1 MSISF
6 SGVGSGLPI
15 SDWIDAL
22 VEVEQAKIDTLT
34 AQQKVLQEKSN
45 TLNTLSST
53 YSAVK
58 SATQTFTDSTL
69 GALSDIFSKV
79 DVTTSDASIVTATVT
94 QASTPAVI
102 KLKVEQLA
110 TATERRSYGPDDLP
124 ADIFTNTSMRLEEL
138 GDVRTGSFSI
148 NGAVINVSPSMT
160 VDSLI
165 YTINNSTNAN
175 VRAHVED
182 GQLVLTSTSE
192 GDEPIVVQEINSN
205 FVNLAGLHDD
215 NYQTLGQNAKFTING
230 VEKEASSN
238 RITSEQTGIIGLSL
252 ELLSVTEG
260 DDPIEITISRQD
272 DADSVLEALQTFV
285 TNFNKA
291 IADTDTETAV
301 GSDLHAENQLVLI
314 RNNLRTM
321 ITAPL
326 STSNV
331 YKSLADIGITTGDPG
346 LDVSADTT
354 QLVID
359 EEKFYEAFRTN
370 PSAVKAL
377 LVGDITAAEGSAERT
392 GVMQQVQ
399 EQLQTALDSQ
409 YGYFSARNTSLNSEM
424 SNLSDKIAKK
434 EDALEV
440 YREKLTKQ
448 FNYMDQMI
456 AQMNAQFSQMQQQL
470 SSIGIDFGSS

>member
-22 VEVEQAKIDTLT
+22 VKVEQAKIDPLT
-34 AQQKVLQEKSN
+34 AQQKALQEKSK

-124 ADIFTNTSMRLEEL
+124 ADIFTNTSMKLEEL

-175 VRAHVED
+175 VKAHVED
-182 GQLVLTSTSE
+182 
-192 GDEPIVVQEINSN
+192 DEPIVVQEINSN